1 MCDLIPPDPSLTP
14 ANILRAT
21 HDIPLWRR
29 EDSYDCLDMPQ
40 SQHDEIAGRLD
51 GEQAKLELFTTW
63 LASHPCPT
71 WEDVMDLLRRL
82 EKYGRGREGAA
93 DEVEETYLKSE
104 LHNLLILM
112 IIYMYIQCNS
122 EHVPL

>member
-1 MCDLIPPDPSLTP
+1 MCYLIPPDPSLTP

-21 HDIPLWRR
+21 HDIPLWES
-29 EDSYDCLDMPQ
+29 EDSYYYLDMPE
-40 SQHDEIAGRLD
+40 SQHNEIAGRLD

-71 WEDVMDLLRRL
+71 WEHVRKLLRVL
-82 EKYGRGREGAA
+82 ESWGRGREGAA

-104 LHNLLILM
+104 SH
-112 IIYMYIQCNS
+112 S
-122 EHVPL
+122 

>member
-1 MCDLIPPDPSLTP
+1 MCDSIPPDPSLTP

-21 HDIPLWRR
+21 HGIPLWGS
-29 EDSYDCLDMPQ
+29 EDSYYYLDMPE

-71 WEDVMDLLRRL
+71 WEDVRNLLRWL
-82 EKYGRGREGAA
+82 ERKGSGRKGAA

-104 LHNLLILM
+104 LHN
-112 IIYMYIQCNS
+112 
-122 EHVPL
+122 